1 VIVADRAVLVVGS
14 ETTLS
19 ATAVD
24 AGSVP
29 RHPRRRYALDRPQL
43 VVFAYQ
49 PGLLARRIDGAST
62 SGGGDGEGRLPALS
76 EDLPGE

>member
-1 VIVADRAVLVVGS
+1 MIVADGAVLVVGS

-29 RHPRRRYALDRPQL
+29 RHPRRRYALDPPQL

-49 PGLLARRIDGAST
+49 PGLLARRIDGAPT